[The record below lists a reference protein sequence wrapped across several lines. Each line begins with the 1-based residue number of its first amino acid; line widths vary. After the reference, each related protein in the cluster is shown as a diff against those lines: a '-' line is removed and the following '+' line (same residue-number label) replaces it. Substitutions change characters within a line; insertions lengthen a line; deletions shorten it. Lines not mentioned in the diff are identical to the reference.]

1 MGGVWNVSIH
11 RLFDVEKL
19 DKYIEDGYISRRS
32 HPHLDLY
39 VLDYTAK
46 CQFDSFW
53 NKITLHCR
61 GLVVNSQGDIVGN
74 CLNKFFNYDD
84 PTVANVLRD
93 GPVHVTDK
101 LDGSYLAVSL
111 YKDELIVNTR
121 ASFESEQA
129 LVAKAIIDSRPDYQ
143 AALQAICAEATAI
156 FEVIY
161 PANRIVLD
169 YRGLVDIVFIGAVA
183 RFELTDGKQ
192 LWTPADKL
200 NWPGRSVEHFEFK
213 TYAEAIAMP
222 PRENA
227 EGIVI
232 YFERTGER
240 LKVKQDD
247 YKALHF
253 IMTNCTA
260 KRLWAHM
267 AVNAT
272 KHLIDIDKPKHWASY
287 LKLDPEIAKQVLVAG
302 EGWLDK
308 YITNVPDEFYQW
320 VQEKLVFFPAEVE
333 RLRTAAQLEYER
345 LLAEVDG
352 DRSKFF
358 ALIRKHPLNGLL
370 SLIYDNK
377 SIELL
382 LWLMVKPLHETPFME
397 SLED

>member
-46 CQFDSFW
+46 CQYDSFW

-84 PTVANVLRD
+84 PTVAHIKRE

-143 AALQAICAEATAI
+143 VALRAICAESTAI

-169 YRGLVDIVFIGAVA
+169 YKGLVDIVFIGAIA
-183 RFELTDGKQ
+183 TFELTDGTQ

-200 NWPGRSVEHFEFK
+200 NWPGRSVEHFECSS
-213 TYAEAIAMP
+213 YAEAIAMP
-222 PRENA
+222 PRKNA

-240 LKVKQDD
+240 LKVKQED
-247 YKALHF
+247 YKRLHF

-260 KRLWAHM
+260 KRLWAHI
-267 AVNAT
+267 AVNTT
-272 KHLIDIDKPKHWASY
+272 KHLIDIDKPKHWGSY
-287 LKLDPEIAKQVLVAG
+287 LQLDPEIAQQVIAAG
-302 EGWLDK
+302 EDWLDK

-333 RLRTAAQLEYER
+333 RLRAEAQAEFIR
-345 LLAEVDG
+345 ITNEVDG
-352 DRSKFF
+352 DRAKYF
-358 ALIRKHPLNGLL
+358 AAIKKHPLRGLL
-370 SLIYDNK
+370 DRIFQGY

-382 LWLMVKPLHETPFME
+382 LWMMVKPLHETPFME